1 MASPERSG
9 RMACICAVCLML
21 LPIHTL
27 PLLAAEKVEKV
38 EKVAGKTVVEKV
50 AQRPVAAP
58 VAAAVAKPAAKS
70 AEPEKTSLVKK
81 LVGIASYYAKKFHGR
96 RTTSGERYQPEKL
109 TAAHQSLPLG
119 TKVRVKNLAND
130 KEVTVVVNDRCRKK
144 SFPFI
149 DLSRAAAKKLG
160 FFGSGKANVAIV
172 PLTDE
177 ES

>member
-1 MASPERSG
+1 MASTERSG
-9 RMACICAVCLML
+9 RIARICAVCLMF

-27 PLLAAEKVEKV
+27 PLMAAEKAVEKTV
-38 EKVAGKTVVEKV
+38 EKAVEK
-50 AQRPVAAP
+50 PVAAS
-58 VAAAVAKPAAKS
+58 V
-70 AEPEKTSLVKK
+70 EPQKTSVVKR
-81 LVGIASYYAKKFHGR
+81 LVGIASYYAKKFRGK

-109 TAAHQSLPLG
+109 TAAHHSLPIG
-119 TKVRVKNLAND
+119 TRVLVKNLAND

-144 SFPFI
+144 STPFI

-160 FFGSGKANVAIV
+160 FFGLGKANVAII

>member
-1 MASPERSG
+1 MASTERSG
-9 RMACICAVCLML
+9 RMVRICAICLML

-27 PLLAAEKVEKV
+27 PLLAAEKAVEK
-38 EKVAGKTVVEKV
+38 
-50 AQRPVAAP
+50 PVATS
-58 VAAAVAKPAAKS
+58 AAISAATS
-70 AEPEKTSLVKK
+70 VEPQKASLVTR
-81 LVGIASYYAKKFHGR
+81 LVGIASYYAKKFHGK

-144 SFPFI
+144 STPFI

-160 FFGSGKANVAIV
+160 FLGAGKANVAII
-172 PLTDE
+172 PLSE
-177 ES
+177 EGS

>member
-9 RMACICAVCLML
+9 RMGRICAMVLML

-27 PLLAAEKVEKV
+27 PLLAAEHVEKPVVVEATVEKV
-38 EKVAGKTVVEKV
+38 EPQE
-50 AQRPVAAP
+50 
-58 VAAAVAKPAAKS
+58 KS
-70 AEPEKTSLVKK
+70 AVKK

-96 RTTSGERYQPEKL
+96 RTTSGERYHPEKM

-119 TKVRVKNLAND
+119 TRVRVRNLAND

-144 SFPFI
+144 SIPFI
-149 DLSRAAAKKLG
+149 DLSRAAARELG
-160 FFGSGKANVAIV
+160 FLGAGITKVAIM
-172 PLTDE
+172 PLADG

>member
-9 RMACICAVCLML
+9 RLARVCVICLML

-27 PLLAAEKVEKV
+27 PLLAAEKV
-38 EKVAGKTVVEKV
+38 VAT
-50 AQRPVAAP
+50 PVAVNAAP
-58 VAAAVAKPAAKS
+58 
-70 AEPEKTSLVKK
+70 EQKTSLVKK
-81 LVGIASYYAKKFHGR
+81 LVGIATYYAKKFQGR
-96 RTTSGERYQPEKL
+96 KTTSGVRYQPEML

-119 TKVRVKNLAND
+119 TKVLVRNLAND

-144 SFPFI
+144 STPFI

-160 FFGSGKANVAIV
+160 FFGAGKANVAII
-172 PLTDE
+172 PLTEE

>member
-9 RMACICAVCLML
+9 RVARICAIILML

-27 PLLAAEKVEKV
+27 PLLAAEN
-38 EKVAGKTVVEKV
+38 VVDK
-50 AQRPVAAP
+50 PVATNVEP
-58 VAAAVAKPAAKS
+58 QKP
-70 AEPEKTSLVKK
+70 SLVKK

-96 RTTSGERYQPEKL
+96 PTTSGERYQPEKM

-119 TKVRVKNLAND
+119 TRVRVRNLANN

-160 FFGSGKANVAIV
+160 FFGAGKANVAII
-172 PLTDE
+172 PLKEDE
-177 ES
+177 S

>member
-9 RMACICAVCLML
+9 RMMRVCVICLML

-27 PLLAAEKVEKV
+27 PLLAAEKVV
-38 EKVAGKTVVEKV
+38 ETPVVTSVAPE
-50 AQRPVAAP
+50 Q
-58 VAAAVAKPAAKS
+58 KP
-70 AEPEKTSLVKK
+70 SLVKK
-81 LVGIASYYAKKFHGR
+81 LVGIASYYAKKFQGR
-96 RTTSGERYQPEKL
+96 KTTSGERYHPEMM

-119 TKVRVKNLAND
+119 TKVLVRNLAND

-144 SFPFI
+144 NTPFI

-160 FFGSGKANVAIV
+160 FFGAGKANVAII
-172 PLTDE
+172 PLTEE